1 MMLLYKQFF
10 MLHSKNQFYRSKP
23 KSYSPPPFL
32 LCNWPPNMQ
41 PGPPMH
47 CSQLWALLMVHPGRL
62 SGWPFWHGG
71 RAHLTCPSAAPLA
84 NAPPHR
90 VGPLG
95 ATAHWGPGCKPRLRG
110 GHQPGCGPQALQF
123 KGGGLGA
130 KQQGGVAKP
139 VGRLSIMD

>member
-1 MMLLYKQFF
+1 
-10 MLHSKNQFYRSKP
+10 
-23 KSYSPPPFL
+23 
-32 LCNWPPNMQ
+32 
-41 PGPPMH
+41 MH

-95 ATAHWGPGCKPRLRG
+95 ATAHWGPGCRPRLGG

-130 KQQGGVAKP
+130 KQQGGKWRSPLAVYNLIIK
-139 VGRLSIMD
+139 